1 MLRDL
6 YDLERLLELERL
18 EREARL
24 RHVRRLGERRG
35 HARQPHARLAYMG
48 YILTLFRLV

>member
-18 EREARL
+18 GREARM
-24 RHVRRLGERRG
+24 RHERRRLEQHDDTRRPR
-35 HARQPHARLAYMG
+35 ATPANLA